1 MPNNGLSDTATAEV
15 NVFHIA
21 RLERGMNQVQVLK
34 IMRHPYSDQV
44 FILDNDTYDVWFY
57 VTSRRVLG
65 QSRMMPMNM
74 TPLAFKNG
82 ILIGWGNAY
91 YNLIKKRQAEIEKA
105 LRPPPPPKPIPKET
119 EQGPENIQ
127 LEKVLQKPA
136 DPNNQNKNLPPAP
149 SSYPNAPPKNP
160 APTGESKPGQP
171 VEPSMNLSP
180 LEPQQPPPSPAK
192 PVPGKTQNKDQAT
205 QPPPQPQGH
214 AAPQK
219 NQKQGQQQTAPPPPD
234 QPNWGPIGPE
244 QTQPPPQPQGQAAPQ
259 KNQNQEQQQPTPP
272 APNQPNWSPLEEQPQ
287 PPANQQPSKTQPPQV
302 SISMSGNPKTQ
313 DQAADQG
320 NNQKKT
326 KENKIPLDEEDE
338 EMLHNERDQD
348 FDQT

>member
-1 MPNNGLSDTATAEV
+1 MRLACFLLIFSIFYGCMPNNCLSDADIAEV
-15 NVFHIA
+15 NVFHIS

-34 IMRHPYSDQV
+34 IMRHPYSDQI
-44 FILDNDTYDVWFY
+44 FILDDDTYDVWFY

-65 QSRMMPMNM
+65 QSRMTPLNM

-91 YNLIKKRQAEIEKA
+91 YNFIKKRQAEIEKA
-105 LRPPPPPKPIPKET
+105 LRPPPPPPKPIPKET
-119 EQGPENIQ
+119 EQEPENIP
-127 LEKVLQKPA
+127 LEKVLQEPA
-136 DPNNQNKNLPPAP
+136 APNNQNKNLPPAP
-149 SSYPNAPPKNP
+149 SSYPNALPKNP
-160 APTGESKPGQP
+160 VPTGESKPGQP
-171 VEPSMNLSP
+171 VEPSMDLSP
-180 LEPQQPPPSPAK
+180 LGPQQPPPSPTK
-192 PVPGKTQNKDQAT
+192 TVPGKTQNNKGQAA
-205 QPPPQPQGH
+205 QPP
-214 AAPQK
+214 
-219 NQKQGQQQTAPPPPD
+219 T
-234 QPNWGPIGPE
+234 
-244 QTQPPPQPQGQAAPQ
+244 QPQGQAAPQ
-259 KNQNQEQQQPTPP
+259 KKQKQGQQQPAPP
-272 APNQPNWSPLEEQPQ
+272 PPNQPNWSPLEEQPQ
-287 PPANQQPSKTQPPQV
+287 PPANQQPSKTKPPQV